1 MSGNNRHRSNG
12 LDNSIGSCHN
22 DINDNQFDLKLEAPP
37 KKSIMISQEYEAL
50 LHSALEDQ
58 SQHYEGEI
66 TSLRATLASSRMQG
80 IQISDRESR
89 EILAL
94 QKDSERLKQDLE
106 TLSASLLDA
115 QTKES
120 KLRSM
125 SQRLLREQSI
135 SKELLDKIRSE
146 ALNEHESG
154 KRRMEDLEM
163 QVADLTANLRMMSQ
177 LGEEERGG
185 TICGTIGGE
194 NEGKHRGKKSRKG
207 KKKGPK

>member
-1 MSGNNRHRSNG
+1 
-12 LDNSIGSCHN
+12 
-22 DINDNQFDLKLEAPP
+22 
-37 KKSIMISQEYEAL
+37 MISQEYEAL

-66 TSLRATLASSRMQG
+66 SCLRATLASSRMQG

-89 EILAL
+89 EIHAL
-94 QKDSERLKQDLE
+94 QKDSERLKQDSE
-106 TLSASLLDA
+106 TLSASLLEA
-115 QTKES
+115 QTKEA

-135 SKELLDKIRSE
+135 SKELLEKIRKE
-146 ALNEHESG
+146 TLAEHESA
-154 KRRMEDLEM
+154 RWRMEDLEM

-194 NEGKHRGKKSRKG
+194 DGGKKSGKKSRKG
-207 KKKGPK
+207 KKKGFG